1 MNDATLM
8 IIFVGL
14 FAFIVGF
21 LIAVILYEKRDHDD
35 IVEEFDQ
42 RLLELKIRD
51 TVIEVLK
58 DKGLTK

>member
-1 MNDATLM
+1 MNDTTLM
-8 IIFVGL
+8 AISVGL
-14 FAFIVGF
+14 CAFIGGF

-58 DKGLTK
+58 DKGLVK